1 MNSQNVQEDLRSRRT
16 KKLLYEALLRLL
28 KKKSFQEITVNDIC
42 REAMLHRTTLYK
54 YFNNKY
60 DLLEYAIL
68 QYGNIQLYPS
78 PLEGSSYQVKR
89 EQTVERWDQLVDVI
103 AASEDIVRHVMQDSL
118 NPIFLTVLRQVADIR
133 SADIFHNLP
142 ENCPPERRKMFSD
155 FMGRI
160 QAGSMIAILLWWLE
174 QEEPLHTGQMKR
186 YIRDFFEVIE
196 SYEFPMDTFPSKP
209 PSQEQK

>member
-1 MNSQNVQEDLRSRRT
+1 MKALSAFIEECGLPTKMSQLKSRV
-16 KKLLYEALLRLL
+16 
-28 KKKSFQEITVNDIC
+28 EITP
-42 REAMLHRTTLYK
+42 A
-54 YFNNKY
+54 
-60 DLLEYAIL
+60 
-68 QYGNIQLYPS
+68 
-78 PLEGSSYQVKR
+78 
-89 EQTVERWDQLVDVI
+89 
-103 AASEDIVRHVMQDSL
+103 
-118 NPIFLTVLRQVADIR
+118 VLRQVADIR
-133 SADIFHNLP
+133 SADISHNLP

>member
-133 SADIFHNLP
+133 SADISHNLP